1 MTVEMFDYLD
11 HILAL
16 QEAGKVV
23 LYSDICEFFKCDHFC
38 SVWFIKYG
46 EIEFHDKCRA
56 M

>member
-16 QEAGKVV
+16 QEAGKMV
-23 LYSDICEFFKCDHFC
+23 LYGKFCELFKCDYC

-46 EIEFHDKCRA
+46 KIKLHD
-56 M
+56 